1 MKNTVI
7 HILTAI
13 SATLLTIGTLAAQN
27 TLGKTDDL
35 GRVALAVMVPDM
47 AENIPPRAKQLLEN
61 KMMQIATINGLGA
74 GGVDPR
80 FCIVPMVNV
89 VTKDITPSAPPMLAM
104 NMEITFYI
112 VDAIGQTIFA
122 QSTIAAKGVGQTE
135 DKAFISGIRNINVR
149 AGQFK
154 GFIETGKTKI
164 IEYYNSKCDVIIKEA
179 QALAGQKKYEE
190 ALFNLMSVP
199 DVCRECYDRCMELST
214 EIYKE
219 YANYKCTQYM
229 SAARAAWANMDADA
243 AAANLG
249 KITPDMA
256 CYNEAVKLTD
266 EITRKMIADGANVWS
281 YKMKRYDD
289 AVETE
294 RLTIRAKRDVA
305 IAWAYATYWS
315 NYPYNWRWLYRYRY

>member
-1 MKNTVI
+1 MKK
-7 HILTAI
+7 ILT
-13 SATLLTIGTLAAQN
+13 LLVLLFAVYTAQAQN
-27 TLGKTDDL
+27 TLGKTDDI
-35 GRVALAVMVPDM
+35 GRIALAVMVPEM
-47 AENIPPRAKQLLEN
+47 AENVPAGAAQLLEN

-80 FCIVPMVNV
+80 FCIVPMVNIL
-89 VTKDITPSAPPMLAM
+89 TKDITPTAPPMIAL

-112 VDAIGQTIFA
+112 VDAVGQTIFT

-135 DKAFISGIRNINVR
+135 DKAYISGIRNINVR

-154 GFIETGKTKI
+154 GFIENGKNKI
-164 IEYYNSKCDVIIKEA
+164 IEYYNSKCDAIIKEA
-179 QALAGQKKYEE
+179 QALAGQKRYEE
-190 ALFNLMSVP
+190 ALFNLMSIP
-199 DVCRECYDRCMELST
+199 DVCRECYDKSMDLST

-219 YANYKCTQYM
+219 YANYKCTQYL
-229 SAARAAWANMDADA
+229 SAARAAWANMDADL
-243 AAANLG
+243 AAANLS

-256 CYNEAVKLTD
+256 CYNDAVNLTD
-266 EITRKMIADGANVWS
+266 QITRKMIADGANVWN

-305 IAWAYATYWS
+305 VAWAHATYWGRY
-315 NYPYNWRWLYRYRY
+315 NYNWGWLYNRYRY